1 MRVSCSI
8 LLEASPLTAGL
19 RCDRRDTQQRQQ
31 EDDDEAEDD
40 HAPKVAAATLPP
52 ASEVALTAP
61 PGGQAL
67 RNPKIPENRSHRDTR
82 ITAPHPAPLA
92 RVRSGERRCR
102 RICRRRASSD
112 ERPLAFVE

>member
-1 MRVSCSI
+1 
-8 LLEASPLTAGL
+8 
-19 RCDRRDTQQRQQ
+19 
-31 EDDDEAEDD
+31 
-40 HAPKVAAATLPP
+40 
-52 ASEVALTAP
+52 VALTAP

-102 RICRRRASSD
+102 RIWRRRASSD